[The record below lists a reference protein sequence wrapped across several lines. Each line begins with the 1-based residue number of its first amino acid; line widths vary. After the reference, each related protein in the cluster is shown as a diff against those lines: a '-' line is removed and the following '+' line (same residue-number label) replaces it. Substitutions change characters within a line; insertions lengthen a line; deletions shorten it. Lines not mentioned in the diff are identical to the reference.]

1 MAEQI
6 TDLINFVF
14 QYHTSKHS
22 LLIQRRNVGQR
33 DIHVDSTSICQRWL
47 IDKIQRWNNVD
58 FGLTLKTILFSYHHA
73 LKIKIFISTLKR

>member
-33 DIHVDSTSICQRWL
+33 DIHVDSTSICQRWFV
-47 IDKIQRWNNVD
+47 DKFQRWKQLWFWVDSKNN
-58 FGLTLKTILFSYHHA
+58 LFSYHRA
-73 LKIKIFISTLKR
+73 WKI

>member
-33 DIHVDSTSICQRWL
+33 DIHVDSTSICQRWI
-47 IDKIQRWNNVD
+47 IDQIQRWINFD
-58 FGLTLKTILFSYHHA
+58 FGLTLKQFYSYIMMPEK
-73 LKIKIFISTLKR
+73 LKYLS

>member
-33 DIHVDSTSICQRWL
+33 DIHVDSTSICQRWFT
-47 IDKIQRWNNVD
+47 DQIQRWNNVD
-58 FGLTLKTILFSYHHA
+58 FGLTLKTSFFLYHEA
-73 LKIKIFISTLKR
+73 WKIKIFILTLKR